1 MARLLP
7 RALSGLGH
15 WIGKV
20 PEGIVKGSHWGQ
32 KVTGEV
38 SVSFFVRVVL
48 PFPPVARFKIQKV
61 SAGTIQSF
69 VLSATFALLAFSK
82 DVCSMKSFQAR
93 AGNESGLLVG
103 IRSWWKLTEQS
114 SVDYQKKKKK
124 KIGTLPPSKDK
135 DSPAIR

>member
-1 MARLLP
+1 M
-7 RALSGLGH
+7 S
-15 WIGKV
+15 
-20 PEGIVKGSHWGQ
+20 
-32 KVTGEV
+32 
-38 SVSFFVRVVL
+38 VVL

-103 IRSWWKLTEQS
+103 IRSWWNSIEQFSIDYRKNKAKLKE
-114 SVDYQKKKKK
+114 
-124 KIGTLPPSKDK
+124 ITLPAPKDK
-135 DSPAIR
+135 DSPVIRFKKNRSK